1 MLNVKLKNALAVI
14 TVLGSVLSLVSTD
27 VTAQVMDDRANMKV
41 LKTRAKMATGSS
53 TYVYSNGQLD
63 AFTDLESQIR
73 AQANCGSVD
82 IANQTV
88 DSSFSGQ
95 INIIIAGDV
104 VNTGN
109 NCR

>member
-1 MLNVKLKNALAVI
+1 MLFKKTLAMCLCAFAVTLVI
-14 TVLGSVLSLVSTD
+14 GDD
-27 VTAQVMDDRANMKV
+27 VAAQVLDDRANMKV
-41 LKTRAKMATGSS
+41 LKVRSKLATGSS

-63 AFTDLESQIR
+63 ALADLESQIR
-73 AQANCGSVD
+73 SQVTCGSVD

-95 INIIIAGDV
+95 INVIITGDI

-109 NCR
+109 NC

>member
-1 MLNVKLKNALAVI
+1 MFKKPIIVVSALVC
-14 TVLGSVLSLVSTD
+14 LGAFTGAD
-27 VTAQVMDDRANMKV
+27 VAAQVLDDRANMKV
-41 LKTRAKMATGSS
+41 LKTRAKLATGSS

-63 AFTDLESQIR
+63 AMSDLKGQVRS
-73 AQANCGSVD
+73 QANCGSVD

-88 DSSFSGQ
+88 DSSFSGE
-95 INIIIAGDV
+95 INIIITGDV

>member
-1 MLNVKLKNALAVI
+1 MTFLRKIAVMV
-14 TVLGSVLSLVSTD
+14 VLVGSFSFTSTD
-27 VTAQVMDDRANMKV
+27 VFAQVLDDRANLKV
-41 LKTRAKMATGSS
+41 LKTRAKLATGSS
-53 TYVYSNGQLD
+53 TYTYSNGQLD
-63 AFTDLESQIR
+63 ALTDLESQVR
-73 AQANCGSVD
+73 SQANCGSVD

-95 INIIIAGDV
+95 INIIIAGDI

>member
-1 MLNVKLKNALAVI
+1 MTVRTAFILTSALA
-14 TVLGSVLSLVSTD
+14 LLVLSSAEGLT
-27 VTAQVMDDRANMKV
+27 QVLDDRANLKIM
-41 LKTRAKMATGSS
+41 KTRAKLATGSS

-63 AFTDLESQIR
+63 ALADLESQIR
-73 AQANCGSVD
+73 SQVNCGSVD

-88 DSSFSGQ
+88 DSSFSGE

>member
-1 MLNVKLKNALAVI
+1 MRTAFILTSALALLI
-14 TVLGSVLSLVSTD
+14 LTSAEGFSQVL
-27 VTAQVMDDRANMKV
+27 DDRANMKI
-41 LKTRAKMATGSS
+41 LKTRAKLATGSS

-63 AFTDLESQIR
+63 ALADLESQIR
-73 AQANCGSVD
+73 SQVNCGSVD

-88 DSSFSGQ
+88 DSSFSGE

>member
-1 MLNVKLKNALAVI
+1 MTMRNACI
-14 TVLGSVLSLVSTD
+14 LSLALGMLCLFSAD
-27 VTAQVMDDRANMKV
+27 GLAQVLDDRANLKV
-41 LKTRAKMATGSS
+41 LKTRAKLATGSS

-63 AFTDLESQIR
+63 ALADLESQIR
-73 AQANCGSVD
+73 SQVNCGSVD

-88 DSSFSGQ
+88 DSSFSGE

>member
-1 MLNVKLKNALAVI
+1 MSLTKRLV
-14 TVLGSVLSLVSTD
+14 VLSALISFGALINAD
-27 VTAQVMDDRANMKV
+27 LNAQVLDDRANMKV
-41 LKTRAKMATGSS
+41 MKTRSKLATGSS

-63 AFTDLESQIR
+63 ALADLESQVR
-73 AQANCGSVD
+73 SQVNCGSVD

-88 DSSFSGQ
+88 DSTFSGQ
-95 INIIIAGDV
+95 INIIIAGDI

>member
-1 MLNVKLKNALAVI
+1 MTFKKRIAVFSALMGFAA
-14 TVLGSVLSLVSTD
+14 LLSTD
-27 VTAQVMDDRANMKV
+27 VAAQVMDDRANMKV

-63 AFTDLESQIR
+63 AFTDVESR
-73 AQANCGSVD
+73 VRSQANCGSVD

-95 INIIIAGDV
+95 ITIVIAGDV